1 MLSGLYSNRLKRT
14 ASVIGVFLMMGCG
27 FDAVLKSPGPA
38 AVSFVFTD
46 TVLTNGSSV
55 PLVVG
60 VIAGGVTQQHPNLI
74 AFTYNPNV
82 VGVSAGDDFVIDR
95 AEIRAGETLWLAIG
109 ATGRDPRQ
117 FPEPNRLDIGRS
129 PNRHLQFGIG
139 PHFCIGAALARAEI
153 QLALAGLLA
162 RFRRI
167 ELAADD
173 IRWHEIAVFRGPKA
187 VPLALGR

>member
-1 MLSGLYSNRLKRT
+1 M
-14 ASVIGVFLMMGCG
+14 
-27 FDAVLKSPGPA
+27 
-38 AVSFVFTD
+38 
-46 TVLTNGSSV
+46 SSV
-55 PLVVG
+55 SP
-60 VIAGGVTQQHPNLI
+60 A
-74 AFTYNPNV
+74 NPTR
-82 VGVSAGDDFVIDR
+82 SA
-95 AEIRAGETLWLAIG
+95 AQA
-109 ATGRDPRQ
+109 ATII
-117 FPEPNRLDIGRS
+117 EPNRLDIGRS